1 LKAIPCNGN
10 DTLAMIPNDMQSD
23 SELVLWTLRLH
34 QSYKDKV
41 EHRMKEYKEIERIA
55 KKIELHKLDL
65 REEVSKLEPE
75 VEKLRHDRPLKYIA
89 QKARACLLLNKAKTI
104 LRRQGRLCREGLRGR
119 EKVVLEDQV

>member
-1 LKAIPCNGN
+1 
-10 DTLAMIPNDMQSD
+10 MIPNDMQSD